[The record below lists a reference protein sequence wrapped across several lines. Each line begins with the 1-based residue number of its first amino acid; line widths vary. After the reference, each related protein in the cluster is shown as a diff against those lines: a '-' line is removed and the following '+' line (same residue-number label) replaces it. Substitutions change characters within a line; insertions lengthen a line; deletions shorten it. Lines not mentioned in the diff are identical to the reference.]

1 MIRKLMVEMQ
11 MAAKEF
17 GAWTLIHNVEIICF
31 LAVLGIFV
39 VKLSWTKTT
48 NLKPALV
55 SPPPVKYM
63 SRLAQKDDQTSVC

>member
-31 LAVLGIFV
+31 LAV
-39 VKLSWTKTT
+39 
-48 NLKPALV
+48 
-55 SPPPVKYM
+55 
-63 SRLAQKDDQTSVC
+63 